1 MTADR
6 DHALFFIIGFVIYN
20 LVMIGIGIWY
30 SRGKND
36 GKSYLTGGS
45 NLSTFLVFAT
55 MGATL
60 IGTGSSIGATAN
72 GFKMG
77 WGGSAYGLGAC
88 FGVLVLVWVMY
99 KDKIRTKGFV
109 TMAEE
114 AQYHFGG
121 NVAMKHVM
129 AIMMMIVEIIWLG
142 NHING
147 GATYLSFIT
156 GLSPVWSRLI
166 MAAVFGVYVIIGGLL
181 AVVIT
186 DAIQLMI
193 LLFGFVVITIVA
205 IPTAGGWDAIQATM
219 IEGGKSGGLTFYGVE
234 ALGVM
239 GLISLI
245 FTIAIPCLGTPTY
258 RMRWYYSNDDKAAR
272 KALSRSAL
280 LLFVFSLVPAI
291 IGMAAFAI
299 AYKSNAT
306 AVLERPDY
314 AFIFMAT
321 QVLGPMLGMLFMCA
335 GLSATVSSGDSDA
348 IACVT
353 IFIQDVYPILTGKE
367 LHEDKVKPWSRIAV
381 CLTLAFAFVATLFAT
396 DVMGYIS
403 NVIGSI
409 IPGVSIAM
417 LLGAV
422 WKRVT
427 WQGGL
432 ASIFSGLLF
441 GVMYLGVDGFRKI
454 IADTFVGPAIPAS
467 AVALVCGVAVSLMT
481 PACTKTEEEC
491 MAAVLASRGK
501 NIDAGH

>member
-1 MTADR
+1 MSADSS
-6 DHALFFIIGFVIYN
+6 HALYFIVGFVIYN
-20 LVMIGIGIWY
+20 IVMIGIGIWY
-30 SRGKND
+30 SRGKSE
-36 GKSYLTGGS
+36 GKGYLTGGS
-45 NLSTFLVFAT
+45 SLPTFLVFAT
-55 MGATL
+55 MAATL

-72 GFKMG
+72 GFRLG
-77 WGGSAYGLGAC
+77 WGGSAYGLGVF
-88 FGVLVLVWVMY
+88 FGILILIWIMY
-99 KDKIRTKGFV
+99 KDRIRSKGFV

-114 AQYHFGG
+114 AQYHFDGSI
-121 NVAMKHVM
+121 AMKHVM
-129 AIMMMIVEIIWLG
+129 AVMMMIVEIIWLG

-156 GLSPVWSRLI
+156 GMDPIWARAI
-166 MAAVFGVYVIIGGLL
+166 MAAVFGIYVVIGGLL

-186 DAIQLMI
+186 DAIQLVI
-193 LLFGFVVITIVA
+193 LLIGFVVVTIIA
-205 IPTAGGWDAIQATM
+205 IPTAGGWGEITKTM
-219 IEGGKSGGLTFYGVE
+219 IENGKESGLTFYGIG
-234 ALGVM
+234 AMGVM

-245 FTIAIPCLGTPTY
+245 YSVGIPCLGTPTY
-258 RMRWYYSNDDKAAR
+258 RMRWYYSKDDGAAK
-272 KALSRSAL
+272 KALTRSAV
-280 LLFVFSLVPAI
+280 LFFAFSLVPAI
-291 IGMAAFAI
+291 IGMAAFTI
-299 AYKSNAT
+299 ATKNSAA

-314 AFIFMAT
+314 AFVYMAT

-367 LHEDKVKPWSRIAV
+367 LEESKVKGWSRIAV
-381 CLTLAFAFVATLFAT
+381 ALALFLAFLATLFAN

-409 IPGVSIAM
+409 IPGVSVAM
-417 LLGAV
+417 FLGAV

-432 ASIFSGLLF
+432 ASVFSGLLF
-441 GVMYLGVDGFRKI
+441 GCLYLGYAPFTRA
-454 IADTFVGPAIPAS
+454 IAGTFTGPAIPAS
-467 AVALVCGVAVSLMT
+467 IVALICGVAVSLAT
-481 PACTKTEEEC
+481 AKPNLSEEQR

>member
-1 MTADR
+1 MTADSS
-6 DHALFFIIGFVIYN
+6 HALYFIIGFIVYN
-20 LVMIGIGIWY
+20 AIMIGIGIWY

-36 GKSYLTGGS
+36 GKGYLTGGS
-45 NLSTFLVFAT
+45 QLSTFLVFAT

-77 WGGSAYGLGAC
+77 WGGAAYGLGA
-88 FGVLVLVWVMY
+88 FLGVLVLVAVMY
-99 KDKIRTKGFV
+99 KDRIRTKNFV

-114 AQYHFGG
+114 AQYLFGG
-121 NVAMKHVM
+121 SLSMKHVM
-129 AIMMMIVEIIWLG
+129 AVMMMIIEIIWLG

-147 GATYLSFIT
+147 GATYLAFIT
-156 GLSPVWSRLI
+156 GIDPIWARAI
-166 MAAVFGVYVIIGGLL
+166 MAVVFGVYVIIGGLL

-193 LLFGFVVITIVA
+193 LLLGFVVVTIVA
-205 IPTAGGWDAIQATM
+205 IPTAGGWDVIKQTM
-219 IEGGKSGGLTFYGVE
+219 MEGGKEPGLTFYGVG

-239 GLISLI
+239 GLISLVY
-245 FTIAIPCLGTPTY
+245 TIGIPCLGTPTY
-258 RMRWYYSNDDKAAR
+258 RMRWYYSKDDNAAR
-272 KALSRSAL
+272 KALTRSAI

-291 IGMAAFAI
+291 IGMAAFTI
-299 AYKSNAT
+299 AYKSDAT

-314 AFIFMAT
+314 AFVYMAT

-353 IFIQDVYPILTGKE
+353 IFIQDVYPIITGKE
-367 LHEDKVKPWSRIAV
+367 LHESKVKGWSRIAV
-381 CLTLAFAFVATLFAT
+381 SLTLLLAFLATLFAT
-396 DVMGYIS
+396 DVMSYIS

-417 LLGAV
+417 FLGAV

-432 ASIFSGLLF
+432 ASIFSGLIF
-441 GVMYLGVDGFRKI
+441 GSLYLGSTGFNQVIRDI
-454 IADTFVGPAIPAS
+454 FTGPAIPAS
-467 AVALVCGVAVSLMT
+467 IVALVCGVAVSLMT
-481 PACTKTEEEC
+481 PACTKTEEER
-491 MAAVLASRGK
+491 MAAVLAARGK
-501 NIDAGH
+501 NIDAGQ